1 MAQRCPKFCFFALKS
16 RWIPIFKLCL
26 FIFRCQ
32 QSLLDTILPASVAY
46 LLICTSFAFAHWW
59 LRTPLVAN
67 VVMAHWQEKSLCVFV
82 LNNGMLFFFSVLS
95 GIILPVSA
103 CHAASPCREL
113 TVCLSGCV
121 NVWLYLNTQ
130 YREHV
135 FFLNAYLT
143 YYIPY
148 VGLVWSDVCVFPPSC
163 MYVCLIFMSLKAIW
177 LSRKNQN
184 VREASLFLLELL
196 DHTIENCIS
205 KLLLF
210 LGVIFCFSFVTIFL
224 IFVLYGIIFPLLP
237 YLIIWSVSL
246 KTAR

>member
-59 LRTPLVAN
+59 LRTLLVAN

-82 LNNGMLFFFSVLS
+82 LNNGMLLFFSVLS

-121 NVWLYLNTQ
+121 NVWLYLNKQ

-148 VGLVWSDVCVFPPSC
+148 VGLVWSDVCVFPPKL
-163 MYVCLIFMSLKAIW
+163 YVCMSYFHEFKSYLTQQEKSEGAGGQLISPGTTGSHYWKLYFKTSAFSWCYFLFFFCDYFSDLCALW
-177 LSRKNQN
+177 DYFPPS
-184 VREASLFLLELL
+184 SLF
-196 DHTIENCIS
+196 DNMKC
-205 KLLLF
+205 
-210 LGVIFCFSFVTIFL
+210 
-224 IFVLYGIIFPLLP
+224 
-237 YLIIWSVSL
+237 
-246 KTAR
+246 

>member
-59 LRTPLVAN
+59 LRTLLVAN
-67 VVMAHWQEKSLCVFV
+67 VVMAPWQEKSLCVFV

-121 NVWLYLNTQ
+121 NVWLYLNKQ

-148 VGLVWSDVCVFPPSC
+148 VGLVWSDVCVFPPKL
-163 MYVCLIFMSLKAIW
+163 YVCMSYFHEFKSYLTQQEKSEGAGGQLISPGTTGSHYWKLYFKTSAFSWCYFLFFFCDYFSDLCALW
-177 LSRKNQN
+177 DYFPPS
-184 VREASLFLLELL
+184 SLF
-196 DHTIENCIS
+196 DNMKC
-205 KLLLF
+205 
-210 LGVIFCFSFVTIFL
+210 
-224 IFVLYGIIFPLLP
+224 
-237 YLIIWSVSL
+237 
-246 KTAR
+246 

>member
-59 LRTPLVAN
+59 LRTLLVAN

-121 NVWLYLNTQ
+121 NVWLYLNKQ

-148 VGLVWSDVCVFPPSC
+148 VGLVWSDVCVFPPKL
-163 MYVCLIFMSLKAIW
+163 YVCMSYFHEFKSYLTQQEKSEGAGGQLISPGTTGSHYWKLYFKTSAFSWCYFLFFFCDYFSDLCALW
-177 LSRKNQN
+177 DYFPPS
-184 VREASLFLLELL
+184 SLF
-196 DHTIENCIS
+196 DNVKC
-205 KLLLF
+205 
-210 LGVIFCFSFVTIFL
+210 
-224 IFVLYGIIFPLLP
+224 
-237 YLIIWSVSL
+237 
-246 KTAR
+246 

>member
-59 LRTPLVAN
+59 LRTLLVAN

-121 NVWLYLNTQ
+121 NVWLYLNKQ

-148 VGLVWSDVCVFPPSC
+148 VGLVWSDVCVFPPKL
-163 MYVCLIFMSLKAIW
+163 YVCMSYFHEFKSYLTQQEKSEGAGGQLISPGTTGSHYWKLYFKTSAFSWCYFLFFFCDYFSDLCALW
-177 LSRKNQN
+177 DYFPPS
-184 VREASLFLLELL
+184 SLF
-196 DHTIENCIS
+196 DNMKC
-205 KLLLF
+205 
-210 LGVIFCFSFVTIFL
+210 
-224 IFVLYGIIFPLLP
+224 
-237 YLIIWSVSL
+237 
-246 KTAR
+246 